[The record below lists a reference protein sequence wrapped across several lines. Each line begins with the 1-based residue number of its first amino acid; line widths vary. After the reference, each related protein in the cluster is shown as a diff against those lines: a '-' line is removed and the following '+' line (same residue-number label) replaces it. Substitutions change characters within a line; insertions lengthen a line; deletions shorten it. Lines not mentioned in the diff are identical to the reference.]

1 MSLNTVR
8 KVMYVVH
15 GIPPEKKGGT
25 ENYAINLALS
35 VSRYCEVSIVH
46 RTQNNQQD
54 DYYTNTYNIND
65 KIKAYSIN
73 NNYVSDN
80 QYEAHYDN
88 PKIDNIFENIL
99 LKEKPDIV
107 HS

>member
-54 DYYTNTYNIND
+54 DYYTKTYNIF
-65 KIKAYSIN
+65 SIAFTTFFN
-73 NNYVSDN
+73 SPFFVPL
-80 QYEAHYDN
+80 
-88 PKIDNIFENIL
+88 PKENL
-99 LKEKPDIV
+99 TDA
-107 HS
+107 